1 MYIICAVIKMLHTF
15 TKRYSIKKLSFL
27 IKNTN
32 LPTKRTN
39 NDKGGTWGNIDR
51 RVGKNIRSIKKNLK
65 LAPNI
70 CYAISYTFCAA
81 KAMVSA
87 YFLVHLAIFWI
98 RMWWRHAWY
107 VTLIYHFAKLLHVMF
122 LDKEIVFAYYSMLF
136 IVTDL

>member
-70 CYAISYTFCAA
+70 CYAISYVLRCKSYGKRLFSSSSGDILDQNVMATYVICD
-81 KAMVSA
+81 S
-87 YFLVHLAIFWI
+87 HL
-98 RMWWRHAWY
+98 
-107 VTLIYHFAKLLHVMF
+107 
-122 LDKEIVFAYYSMLF
+122 LF
-136 IVTDL
+136 RKTITCS